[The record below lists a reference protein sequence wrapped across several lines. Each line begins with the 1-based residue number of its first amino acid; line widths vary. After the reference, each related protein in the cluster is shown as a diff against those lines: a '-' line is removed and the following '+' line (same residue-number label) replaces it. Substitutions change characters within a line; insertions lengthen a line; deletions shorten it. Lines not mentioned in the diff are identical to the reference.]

1 MKTAW
6 LLRLTMSLVMV
17 VGWTAM
23 PGCGSGYALKG
34 RVIRGNSP
42 GIEVVHE
49 MDLRFREPAGG
60 GPVAPDGKTGIMP
73 AGAGVGQAEVSLY
86 RDPST
91 LNRHLAAR
99 DRTNGEG
106 DFTLHIKD
114 FGA

>member
-1 MKTAW
+1 MKNAW
-6 LLRLTMSLVMV
+6 LLRVALGLMMAVSCAAL
-17 VGWTAM
+17 

-34 RVIRGNSP
+34 RVIRGNTP

-60 GPVAPDGKTGIMP
+60 GPIAPNGNTGIMP

-99 DRTNGEG
+99 D
-106 DFTLHIKD
+106 
-114 FGA
+114 